1 MVHQYIQRPIL
12 FLQRGRSQVLRR
24 SLQEAQKRC
33 EALNGDMLRQTEA
46 NDELMATLN
55 TVPRAFESARE
66 IRSQKRRRICRTL
79 WDRELW
85 LGLR

>member
-1 MVHQYIQRPIL
+1 MDRARGARRAVPSHQ
-12 FLQRGRSQVLRR
+12 GRSRARTARSRACSQVLRR

-55 TVPRAFESARE
+55 TVQPGTASGAGPSSR
-66 IRSQKRRRICRTL
+66 QTQ
-79 WDRELW
+79 
-85 LGLR
+85 